1 MDNPDTVLDAARR
14 LQQAGKPYA
23 LVSVIKALPPASA
36 RPGDKAVV
44 TAEGD
49 FYGWVGGGCAQ
60 PAVVRTVR
68 RVLADGQARVIRI
81 APTADGHETDLGDV
95 LEFGMACRSGG
106 TLELFVDPELPR
118 AQLIVIG
125 SSPVAASLAQ
135 LAPRVGFSVTV
146 VAHDGQAADYPD
158 AAQVIERDDE
168 TSVLPQVRPDA
179 WVIIAT
185 QGRRD
190 LQALRLALALQ
201 ARQVSFVASSRKANV
216 LKESLI
222 AGGADPVVVG
232 RTPGHADV
240 FGHRDLHMVDVV
252 AVPQRLV
259 HLVGEAERQEVLD
272 GLLAEVVV
280 DAEHVVGREDALDDR
295 VALAR
300 GPEVGAER
308 LLDDDPA
315 PRVALLLGEAGQLQ
329 LLGHDREHLRRDGEV
344 ERVVAHG
351 AAFGVEL
358 VDGLLELAERRRVVE
373 GPLDEPDALCE
384 LAPHVLVERGA
395 GVLLDG
401 VVDELGEVLVL
412 PVASGEPDQRE
423 PGRQEPPV
431 REVVHRGHQL
441 LAGQVARH
449 AEDDEGARPC
459 DAVQPTIGRK
469 PERVVLRGDRHR

>member
-1 MDNPDTVLDAARR
+1 MDNADTVLDAARR

-44 TAEGD
+44 TSDGD

-95 LEFGMACRSGG
+95 LEFGMSCHSGG

-146 VAHDGQAADYPD
+146 VAHGGQAADYPD
-158 AAQVIERDDE
+158 AAQVVEQDDE
-168 TSVLPQVRPDA
+168 DSVLPRVRPDA

-222 AGGADPVVVG
+222 AGGADPDAVDAIVAPAGYPISATTPEEIALSVLAAVVSNRRGTGAASSWAVATVPALSG
-232 RTPGHADV
+232 AGAGAETPACCGGGHAMAE
-240 FGHRDLHMVDVV
+240 LPPLPVV
-252 AVPQRLV
+252 A
-259 HLVGEAERQEVLD
+259 
-272 GLLAEVVV
+272 
-280 DAEHVVGREDALDDR
+280 
-295 VALAR
+295 
-300 GPEVGAER
+300 
-308 LLDDDPA
+308 
-315 PRVALLLGEAGQLQ
+315 
-329 LLGHDREHLRRDGEV
+329 GHS
-344 ERVVAHG
+344 
-351 AAFGVEL
+351 
-358 VDGLLELAERRRVVE
+358 
-373 GPLDEPDALCE
+373 C
-384 LAPHVLVERGA
+384 
-395 GVLLDG
+395 
-401 VVDELGEVLVL
+401 
-412 PVASGEPDQRE
+412 
-423 PGRQEPPV
+423 
-431 REVVHRGHQL
+431 
-441 LAGQVARH
+441 
-449 AEDDEGARPC
+449 C
-459 DAVQPTIGRK
+459 
-469 PERVVLRGDRHR
+469 GD